1 MQIAATIFIV
11 LSVGIIVA
19 MFVRSKAREGVPV
32 FKLTEKD
39 KADLQEVHRE
49 LGIRRILARLLG
61 GFAGLCFIGGVMSLF
76 QRDVSGAV
84 NWTVAAVMIVLS
96 QILLLCVWLLIR
108 KRDDVA

>member
-19 MFVRSKAREGVPV
+19 MFVRSRAREGVPV
-32 FKLTEKD
+32 FKLTAKD
-39 KADLQEVHRE
+39 RADLQEVRPE

-61 GFAGLCFIGGVMSLF
+61 GFAGLCFIGGVVSCF
-76 QRDVSGAV
+76 QRDSSGRVDWTIAV
-84 NWTVAAVMIVLS
+84 VMIVLS

-108 KRDDVA
+108 KRNDVA